1 MQHRLSPNRSPAP
14 RVPRVPARGPAFI
27 PTTGGDRW
35 WHYPRRRIMVYL
47 AAAFVLWALLQC
59 WLALLEW
66 LPR

>member
-1 MQHRLSPNRSPAP
+1 MSTHPRIP
-14 RVPRVPARGPAFI
+14 RVRARGPVHVPLSGA
-27 PTTGGDRW
+27 DRW

-47 AAAFVLWALLQC
+47 ATGFVLWSLLQC